1 MSFTRLASLL
11 RNLLRKQHKERELD
25 AEVRAHELLLADE
38 KIRSGMN
45 VPEAQRQARLEL
57 GGVEQVKE
65 QVREIRAGHLL
76 ETLLQD
82 VRFGLRM
89 LRKSF
94 GFTTV
99 AVLTLALGIG
109 ASGAIFSVVDG
120 ALLHPFIYKH
130 SERSAVLVA
139 QFPYK
144 NLQSLLLSIPEY
156 LEIKNRNHVFDQL
169 VGEMPASFDLS
180 DRGTPEFVSGARVT
194 ANEFP
199 ARGVPPLLGRV
210 FSPEEDRP
218 GGPRVA
224 LIAFTLWRR
233 RFNSD
238 PNIVGESI
246 RLNDAVYTILG
257 VMPPRYR
264 LLGGEIFLPAQLDTA
279 DFNRSH
285 RFLYA
290 VGNLRP
296 EVSLD
301 RARSELSALAHAMER
316 EHGGSAPEYAHWS
329 LQPELIRDV
338 ILGNLE
344 PALFALMGAVAFV
357 LLMISANLSN
367 LLLARGAARRREL
380 SLRLLHGASRSRIL
394 RQVLTENL
402 LLSLLGALAGSG
414 LLYFAL
420 HALVSLIPPES
431 IAAEA
436 EIVFNPEVL
445 FFVASLTILLTVVFG
460 LGPALQAT
468 RWSASEALAESG
480 RGIVG
485 TRGGAFTRAAL
496 ITAEITL
503 AFVVLVG
510 ASLMFATY
518 RSMSALPLGF
528 RTDHILTMRVPLAEG
543 TYARAADVE
552 HFYQELLRRVGT
564 LPGFQ
569 DAAVTSFL
577 PMEEWDF
584 DSQDFIIEGRSLEKG
599 GTPNADVAIT
609 SPGFFR
615 TFSIGLLEGRTF
627 ADDDSPASAPV
638 AIINEKMARL
648 FWPNQSPLGQRIS
661 LGFTSSRSGRLAGSS
676 ATSEALTI
684 VGVVADTRQRPDL
697 LYQIR
702 PEIYLPYGQ
711 NVGRIRNMALAVR
724 TLSAP
729 SSLAGAVRAQ
739 VQALDSQQPVYRIQD
754 MDTIVANGMGPKRF
768 SLVLLSL
775 FAVLAIL
782 LVIVGLYGVIAYS
795 ISRRSHELGVRM
807 AMGAQPRDIL
817 HLVLKETVRL
827 TISGLAIGLLLAV
840 LCARL
845 AAAQFYGVSPTNP
858 VALVG
863 VAVLLLAVAFMAGYI
878 PARRAMRVDPMV
890 ALRYE

>member
-1 MSFTRLASLL
+1 MFRRRRMLQQLDDEIREHIETETQDNIARGMSPEEARYAA
-11 RNLLRKQHKERELD
+11 LRKF
-25 AEVRAHELLLADE
+25 
-38 KIRSGMN
+38 GN
-45 VPEAQRQARLEL
+45 VTR
-57 GGVEQVKE
+57 VKE
-65 QVREIRAGHLL
+65 DTREVWSSVWLEQLWQDIRYGA
-76 ETLLQD
+76 
-82 VRFGLRM
+82 RM
-89 LRKSF
+89 LRRSP
-94 GFTTV
+94 GFTFV
-99 AVLTLALGIG
+99 AIFTLALGIG

-120 ALLHPFIYKH
+120 ALLRPFIYKH

-139 QFPYK
+139 QFPCK
-144 NLQSLLLSIPEY
+144 NLRSLLLSIPEY

-169 VGEMPASFDLS
+169 VAEMPASFDVS
-180 DRGTPEFVSGARVT
+180 DRGTPEFVFGARVT

-210 FSPEEDRP
+210 FSAEEDRP

-224 LIAFTLWRR
+224 LIAYTLWRR

-246 RLNDAVYTILG
+246 RLNGAMYTILG
-257 VMPPRYR
+257 VMPPRYL

-279 DFNRSH
+279 DSNRSH
-285 RFLYA
+285 RFLYV

-301 RARSELSALAHAMER
+301 GARSDLSALAHTMER
-316 EHGGSAPEYAHWS
+316 EQGASEPEYARWS
-329 LQPELIRDV
+329 LEPELLRDV
-338 ILGNLE
+338 ILGNLK
-344 PALFALMGAVAFV
+344 PALVALMGAVALV
-357 LLMISANLSN
+357 LLMISANLAN
-367 LLLARGAARRREL
+367 LLLARGAARRQEL
-380 SLRLLHGASRSRIL
+380 TLRLLHGASRSRIL

-414 LLYFAL
+414 LLYFGL
-420 HALVSLIPPES
+420 HALVALIPPES

-436 EIVFNPEVL
+436 EIVISPEVL
-445 FFVASLTILLTVVFG
+445 LFVGSLTILLTVLFG

-468 RWSASEALAESG
+468 RWSASEVLAESG

-485 TRGGAFTRAAL
+485 TRSGPFIRAAL

-518 RSMSALPLGF
+518 RLMSALPLGF
-528 RTDHILTMRVPLAEG
+528 RSDHILTMRVPLAEG
-543 TYARAADVE
+543 TYPRTADVE
-552 HFYQELLRRVGT
+552 HFYQELLRVRT
-564 LPGFQ
+564 LPGVQ

-584 DSQDFIIEGRSLEKG
+584 DSQDFVIEGRSLEKG

-615 TFSIGLLEGRTF
+615 TFAISLLEGRTF
-627 ADDDSPASAPV
+627 ADDDRPGSAPV

-648 FWPNQSPLGQRIS
+648 FWPNQSPLGHRIS
-661 LGFTSSRSGRLAGSS
+661 LGFTSSRSGRLADSS
-676 ATSEALTI
+676 ATFQALTI
-684 VGVVADTRQRPDL
+684 VGVVANTRQRPDL

-702 PEIYLPYGQ
+702 PEIYLPYWQ

-724 TLSAP
+724 TVSAP

-739 VQALDSQQPVYRIQD
+739 VQALDPQQPVYRIQD
-754 MDTIVANGMGPKRF
+754 MDTIVANGMGPKRL
-768 SLVLLSL
+768 SLVLLGL
-775 FAVLAIL
+775 FAVLALL

-795 ISRRSHELGVRM
+795 ISRRTHELGVRM
-807 AMGAQPRDIL
+807 AMGAQPRDIFQ
-817 HLVLKETVRL
+817 LVLKETARL
-827 TISGLAIGLLLAV
+827 TISGLAIGLILAG

-845 AAAQFYGVSPTNP
+845 AAAQFYGVSPTDP

-863 VAVLLLAVAFMAGYI
+863 VAVLLLAVAFVAGYI

>member
-1 MSFTRLASLL
+1 MFRRKRMLQQLDDEIREHIETETQDNIERGMSPEEARYAAVRKFGNVTR
-11 RNLLRKQHKERELD
+11 
-25 AEVRAHELLLADE
+25 
-38 KIRSGMN
+38 
-45 VPEAQRQARLEL
+45 
-57 GGVEQVKE
+57 VKE
-65 QVREIRAGHLL
+65 ETREVWSFVWLEQLWQDIRYGA
-76 ETLLQD
+76 
-82 VRFGLRM
+82 RM
-89 LRKSF
+89 LRRSP
-94 GFTTV
+94 GFTFV
-99 AVLTLALGIG
+99 AILTLAVGIG

-139 QFPYK
+139 QLPYK
-144 NLQSLLLSIPEY
+144 NLRSLLLSIPEY

-169 VGEMPASFDLS
+169 GAEMPESFDLS
-180 DRGTPEFVSGARVT
+180 DRGTPEFVFGARLT
-194 ANEFP
+194 ANEFS

-224 LIAFTLWRR
+224 LIAFTLWGR

-246 RLNDAVYTILG
+246 RLNGAMYTILG

-264 LLGGEIFLPAQLDTA
+264 VLGGEIFLPAQLDTA
-279 DFNRSH
+279 DSNRSH
-285 RFLYA
+285 RFLYV

-316 EHGGSAPEYAHWS
+316 EHGGSEPEYARWS
-329 LQPELIRDV
+329 LEPVLIRDA

-367 LLLARGAARRREL
+367 LLLARGAARRQEL
-380 SLRLLHGASRSRIL
+380 TLRLLHGASRSRIL

-402 LLSLLGALAGSG
+402 FLSFLGALAGSG
-414 LLYFAL
+414 LLYFGL
-420 HALVSLIPPES
+420 HALVALIPPEY

-436 EIVFNPEVL
+436 EIVINPEVL
-445 FFVASLTILLTVVFG
+445 LFVASLTILLTVLFG
-460 LGPALQAT
+460 LGPTLQAT
-468 RWSASEALAESG
+468 HWSASEALAESG

-485 TRGGAFTRAAL
+485 TRSGTFTRAVL

-518 RSMSALPLGF
+518 RLMSALPLGF
-528 RTDHILTMRVPLAEG
+528 RSDHILTMRVPLSEG
-543 TYARAADVE
+543 TYPRAADVE
-552 HFYQELLRRVGT
+552 HFYEELLRRVRT
-564 LPGFQ
+564 LPGGQ

-584 DSQDFIIEGRSLEKG
+584 DSQDFVIEGRSLEKG
-599 GTPNADVAIT
+599 GTPNADVSIT

-615 TFSIGLLEGRTF
+615 TFAIGLLEGRTF
-627 ADDDSPASAPV
+627 ADDDRPGSAPV

-648 FWPNQSPLGQRIS
+648 FWPNQSPLGHRIS
-661 LGFTSSRSGRLAGSS
+661 LGFTSSRSGRLADSS
-676 ATSEALTI
+676 ATSQALTI

-702 PEIYLPYGQ
+702 PEIYLPYWQ

-739 VQALDSQQPVYRIQD
+739 VQALGPQQPVYRIED
-754 MDTIVANGMGPKRF
+754 MDTIVANGMGPKRL
-768 SLVLLSL
+768 SLVLLGL
-775 FAVLAIL
+775 FAVLALL

-795 ISRRSHELGVRM
+795 ISRRTHELGVRI

-817 HLVLKETVRL
+817 QLVLKETARL
-827 TISGLAIGLLLAV
+827 TISGLATGLILAV

-845 AAAQFYGVSPTNP
+845 AAAQFYGVSPTDP

-863 VAVLLLAVAFMAGYI
+863 VAVLLLAVAFVAGYI